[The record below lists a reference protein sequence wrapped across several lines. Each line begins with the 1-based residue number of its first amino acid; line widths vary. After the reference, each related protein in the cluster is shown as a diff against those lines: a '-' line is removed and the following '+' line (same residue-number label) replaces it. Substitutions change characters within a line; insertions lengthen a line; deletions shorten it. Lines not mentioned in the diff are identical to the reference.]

1 MADAGVDIRD
11 ADVLIGTSSGGRVAL
26 QLASN
31 KPLEELFEQQIT
43 VASRVARPG
52 VGVDW
57 SRIQHEV
64 AHAKEL
70 GGERTEILKRIGA
83 LALANGGPD
92 RRALVASQLPMQNWP
107 DRRVLLT
114 ALNAETGL
122 RRAFD
127 RESGIDLVD
136 AVMATT
142 AFFGFPPV
150 WFEGAPY
157 IDGGFHS
164 SDNADLAAGYAKVL
178 VLALKPP
185 PGAMK
190 LVTLEEGVADLRATG
205 AEVVVIQP
213 DEEATEAIASGGTP
227 MNPAIC
233 EPATRAGRAQGQRVV
248 QARGTTGWW

>member
-1 MADAGVDIRD
+1 MADAGIDIRD

-31 KPLEELFEQQIT
+31 KPLEEIFEQQLT

-57 SRIQHEV
+57 SKIQREV

-70 GGERTEILKRIGA
+70 GGERTEILKCIGA

-107 DRRVLLT
+107 ERRVLLT

-185 PGAMK
+185 PSAMK

-213 DEEATEAIASGGTP
+213 DEEAAEAIASGGTP

-233 EPATRAGRAQGQRVV
+233 EPATRAGRAQGHRVV